1 MNSKSIASLLLVSS
15 LGFFSASCSGNNGD
29 FSNSVNKEASIVN
42 ASQEKERAEKP
53 SPIVVTEENFP
64 QAYTNMRFDA
74 IIKQAGGINK
84 FKEMGKAPSDPSKQ
98 FVVRMNR
105 DTHYSTGV
113 FDMEGDVYLTIPE
126 TDKYISIQVV
136 DENHETQPMIYGPGK
151 HKLTAKTKYAFIAVR
166 SLDDEA
172 RKNLEAEANSSDDF
186 NVKEWDEKSFSEVAA
201 AGNKIF
207 TDGYDQ
213 SKAFSNKESGQT
225 PYWNFVGAAGGWGGA
240 MVVDNIYQ
248 TSKYMSNEGCYE
260 MNFVDPQARDFWS
273 ATVYNGD
280 GYMFNDVANISSEM
294 NPEKNPDGTYTLRFG
309 CDGQPNN
316 IPIRE
321 GNETGKFNVLMRHYG
336 PSDMV
341 SNKQKGYNPV
351 EGIEKIK

>member
-1 MNSKSIASLLLVSS
+1 MNSKSIVSLLLVGS
-15 LGFFSASCSGNNGD
+15 LGFFSASCSNSSGD
-29 FSNSVNKEASIVN
+29 LSNSVNEEAGVVSDGK
-42 ASQEKERAEKP
+42 EKEQTEKS

-126 TDKYISIQVV
+126 TDKYISIQIV

-172 RKNLEAEANSSDDF
+172 RKNLEFEANSSDDF

-248 TSKYMSNEGCYE
+248 TSKYMDSEGCYE

-294 NPEKNPDGTYTLRFG
+294 NPEKNPDETYTLRFG

-316 IPIRE
+316 IPIRA
-321 GNETGKFNVLMRHYG
+321 GNTTGRFNVVMRHYG
-336 PSDMV
+336 PSEMV
-341 SNKQKGYNPV
+341 KLGKEGYNPTL
-351 EGIEKIK
+351 KIIKIN

>member
-1 MNSKSIASLLLVSS
+1 MNSKSIASLLLVGS
-15 LGFFSASCSGNNGD
+15 LGFFSTSCSGNNGD
-29 FSNSVNKEASIVN
+29 FSNSANKEASVVN
-42 ASQEKERAEKP
+42 ASQEKEQASKS

-64 QAYTNMRFDA
+64 QAYTNLRFDA
-74 IIKQAGGINK
+74 ILQQAGGINK

-136 DENHETQPMIYGPGK
+136 DENHETHPMIYGPGK

-186 NVKEWDEKSFSEVAA
+186 IVKEWDKESFDKVAA
-201 AGNKIF
+201 SGNKIF

-225 PYWNFVGAAGGWGGA
+225 SYWNYVGAAGGWGGA

-294 NPEKNPDGTYTLRFG
+294 NPEMNPDGTYTLRFC

-341 SNKQKGYNPV
+341 SNKEKGYNPV
-351 EGIEKIK
+351 EGIEKVR

>member
-1 MNSKSIASLLLVSS
+1 MNSKSIVSLLLVGS
-15 LGFFSASCSGNNGD
+15 LGFFSASCSNSSGD
-29 FSNSVNKEASIVN
+29 LSNSVNEEAGVVSDGK
-42 ASQEKERAEKP
+42 EKEQTEKS

-126 TDKYISIQVV
+126 TDKYISIQIV

-172 RKNLEAEANSSDDF
+172 RKNLEFEANSSDDF

-248 TSKYMSNEGCYE
+248 TSKYMDSEGCYE

-294 NPEKNPDGTYTLRFG
+294 NPEKNPDETYTLRFG

-321 GNETGKFNVLMRHYG
+321 GNDTGKFNVLMRHYG
-336 PSDMV
+336 PSKMV
-341 SNKQKGYNPV
+341 SNKEKGYNPT
-351 EGIEKIK
+351 EGIKKVQ

>member
-1 MNSKSIASLLLVSS
+1 MNSKTIASLLLASS
-15 LGFFSASCSGNNGD
+15 LGFFSTSCSGNNSD
-29 FSNSVNKEASIVN
+29 VSSSANKEPSIV
-42 ASQEKERAEKP
+42 ASQEKGHTKKI

-64 QAYTNMRFDA
+64 QAYTNLRFDA
-74 IIKQAGGINK
+74 ILQQAGGINK
-84 FKEMGKAPSDPSKQ
+84 FKEMAKAPSDPSKQ

-186 NVKEWDEKSFSEVAA
+186 IVKEWDEESFGKVAA
-201 AGNKIF
+201 SGNKIF

-225 PYWNFVGAAGGWGGA
+225 SYWNYVGAAGGWGGA

-351 EGIEKIK
+351 EGIEKVK